1 MKARAPRGRE
11 AMLWLAAPFLAAA
24 ALLVGLPA
32 LLALGFA
39 FTEYD
44 ALSAPRFVGMA
55 HFVRM
60 WNDPL
65 FWTALGNSLLF
76 AGLAV
81 PLRLAV
87 ALGLALLLHRGGR
100 LARAAVFLPT
110 VVPDIAYALLW
121 LWLLNPLYG
130 PLALALKAAGVT
142 SGGWLLTPWGARGA
156 LVALTVFQLGE
167 VFVVLLAARREL
179 PEELYELCE
188 LEGGSAL
195 TVFRKVT
202 LPLMAP
208 TLVLLAARD
217 VVVSLQTTFVPAL
230 VITQGGPRYATTFL
244 PLYIY
249 ENGFEY
255 LRIGYASAMTWVMF
269 LVTAAMVAAQLW
281 VLREWRASTTRQA

>member
-1 MKARAPRGRE
+1 MSDGAPRGRE
-11 AMLWLAAPFLAAA
+11 AMAWLAAPFLAAA

-32 LLALGFA
+32 LLTLGLA

-44 ALSAPRFVGMA
+44 ALSTPRFVGAA
-55 HFVRM
+55 HFLRL
-60 WNDPL
+60 WDDPL

-76 AGLAV
+76 AALAV
-81 PLRLAV
+81 PLRLV
-87 ALGLALLLHRGGR
+87 LALGLALLLHKGGR
-100 LARAAVFLPT
+100 LARSAVFLPT

-130 PLALALKAAGVT
+130 PLALALKAVGVAG
-142 SGGWLLTPWGARGA
+142 GGWLLTPWGARGA

-188 LEGGSAL
+188 LEGGGAL
-195 TVFRKVT
+195 TVFRRVT
-202 LPLMAP
+202 LPLLAP
-208 TLVLLAARD
+208 TLALLAARD

-249 ENGFEY
+249 QNGFEY

-269 LVTAAMVAAQLW
+269 LVTAAMVGAQLW
-281 VLREWRASTTRQA
+281 VLRGWRASREA

>member
-1 MKARAPRGRE
+1 MSARGRE
-11 AMLWLAAPFLAAA
+11 SLAWLAVPFLAAA

-32 LLALGFA
+32 LLTLGLA

-44 ALSAPRFVGMA
+44 ALTPPRFVGAA
-55 HFVRM
+55 HFLRL
-60 WNDPL
+60 WDDPL

-76 AGLAV
+76 AALAV
-81 PLRLAV
+81 PLRLGL
-87 ALGLALLLHRGGR
+87 ALGLALLLHKGHR

-130 PLALALKAAGVT
+130 PLALALKTAGAAG
-142 SGGWLLTPWGARGA
+142 GGWLLTPWGARGA

-179 PEELYELCE
+179 PQELYELCE
-188 LEGGSAL
+188 MEGGGAL

-202 LPLMAP
+202 LPLITP
-208 TLVLLAARD
+208 TLALLAARD
-217 VVVSLQTTFVPAL
+217 VVVSLQATFVPAL

-249 ENGFEY
+249 QNGFEY
-255 LRIGYASAMTWVMF
+255 LRVGYASAMTWVMF
-269 LVTAAMVAAQLW
+269 LVTAAMVGAQLW
-281 VLREWRASTTRQA
+281 VLRGWRASREA

>member
-1 MKARAPRGRE
+1 MTGGSLRGRE

-32 LLALGFA
+32 LLALGLA

-44 ALSAPRFVGMA
+44 ALSAPRFVGAA
-55 HFVRM
+55 HFLRL
-60 WNDPL
+60 WDDPL

-76 AGLAV
+76 AAMAV
-81 PLRLAV
+81 PLRLGV
-87 ALGLALLLHRGGR
+87 AMGLALLLHKGGR
-100 LARAAVFLPT
+100 MARAAVFLPT

-130 PLALALKAAGVT
+130 PLALVLKATGVAE
-142 SGGWLLTPWGARGA
+142 SGWLLTPWGARGA

-208 TLVLLAARD
+208 TLALLAARD
-217 VVVSLQTTFVPAL
+217 VVEGLQTTFVPAL

-249 ENGFEY
+249 QNGFEY

-269 LVTAAMVAAQLW
+269 LVTAAMVAVQLW
-281 VLREWRASTTRQA
+281 VLSGWRASRET

>member
-1 MKARAPRGRE
+1 MSAQPPRE
-11 AMLWLAAPFLAAA
+11 ALVWLAAPFLLAA

-32 LLALGFA
+32 LLALGLA
-39 FTEYD
+39 FSEYD
-44 ALSAPRFVGMA
+44 ALTAPRFVGFA
-55 HFVRM
+55 HFLRL
-60 WNDPL
+60 WDDPL

-76 AGLAV
+76 AALAV
-81 PLRLAV
+81 PLRLAL
-87 ALGLALLLHRGGR
+87 ALGLALLLHRGRR

-130 PLALALKAAGVT
+130 PLALVLKAAGAAG
-142 SGGWLLTPWGARGA
+142 GGWLLTPWGARGA
-156 LVALTVFQLGE
+156 LVALTAFQLGE

-179 PEELYELCE
+179 PQELYELCE

-208 TLVLLAARD
+208 TLALLAARD
-217 VVVSLQTTFVPAL
+217 VVVSLQATFVPAL

-249 ENGFEY
+249 QNGFEY

-281 VLREWRASTTRQA
+281 VLRGWRASPQG

>member
-1 MKARAPRGRE
+1 MTRRVLRGRE

-24 ALLVGLPA
+24 GLLVGLPA
-32 LLALGFA
+32 LLALGLA
-39 FTEYD
+39 FTDYD
-44 ALSAPRFVGMA
+44 ALSAPRFVGAA
-55 HFVRM
+55 HFLRL
-60 WNDPL
+60 WDDPL

-76 AGLAV
+76 AAMAV
-81 PLRLAV
+81 PLRLV
-87 ALGLALLLHRGGR
+87 AAMGLALLLHKRTG
-100 LARAAVFLPT
+100 LARSAVFLPT

-130 PLALALKAAGVT
+130 PLALALKT
-142 SGGWLLTPWGARGA
+142 SGLTDGGGWLLTPWGARGA

-167 VFVVLLAARREL
+167 VFVVMLAARREL
-179 PEELYELCE
+179 PEELYELAE
-188 LEGGSAL
+188 LEGGGAL
-195 TVFRKVT
+195 TIFRRVT

-208 TLVLLAARD
+208 TLALLAARD
-217 VVVSLQTTFVPAL
+217 VVESLQTTFVPAL

-249 ENGFEY
+249 QNGFEY

-281 VLREWRASTTRQA
+281 VLRGWRASREA

>member
-1 MKARAPRGRE
+1 
-11 AMLWLAAPFLAAA
+11 MLWLAAPFLVAA
-24 ALLVGLPA
+24 ALLVGIPA
-32 LLALGFA
+32 LLALGLA

-44 ALSAPRFVGMA
+44 ALSPARFVGAA
-55 HFVRM
+55 HFLRL
-60 WNDPL
+60 WDDPL
-65 FWTALGNSLLF
+65 FWTALSNSLIF

-81 PLRLAV
+81 PLRLGV
-87 ALGLALLLHRGGR
+87 AMGLALLLHKGGR
-100 LARAAVFLPT
+100 VARAAVFLPT
-110 VVPDIAYALLW
+110 VMPDIAYALLW

-130 PLALALKAAGVT
+130 PLALVLKAVGVAD
-142 SGGWLLTPWGARGA
+142 SGWLMSPWGARGA

-208 TLVLLAARD
+208 TLALLAARD

-249 ENGFEY
+249 QNGFEY

-269 LVTAAMVAAQLW
+269 LVTAGMVAAQLW
-281 VLREWRASTTRQA
+281 VLREWRASREA